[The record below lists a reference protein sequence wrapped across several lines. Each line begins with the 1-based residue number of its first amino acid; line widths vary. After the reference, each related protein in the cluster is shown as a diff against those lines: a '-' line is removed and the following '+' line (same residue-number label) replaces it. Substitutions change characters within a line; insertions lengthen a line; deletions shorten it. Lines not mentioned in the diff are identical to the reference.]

1 MPCGVKTGGR
11 KFRVKFCDFKA
22 CLFGLYFVRNFAEFQ
37 SRIYVFIY
45 TLLPFGSFLPRLN
58 AKILRLILGASL

>member
-37 SRIYVFIY
+37 SRIYIY
-45 TLLPFGSFLPRLN
+45 APSFGSFLPRLN